1 MITIQLAADLRR
13 AGLAWQ
19 PAERDCFAIPGGE
32 LDGHVFVL
40 NQLPT
45 LIEMLRGQPAI
56 TFHGSS
62 EWAIDYLLTADALWI
77 PSETQLRS
85 AIERIVGPD
94 AAVALERRAP
104 HQYRCHA
111 GAVSAEAEDA
121 ETAYATLLLTLL
133 RQRNEAV

>member
-1 MITIQLAADLRR
+1 MIAIQLAADLRR

-19 PAERDCFAIPGGE
+19 PAERDCFSIPGGE
-32 LDGHVFVL
+32 LDGHIFVL

-85 AIERIVGPD
+85 AIERMAGPD
-94 AAVALERRAP
+94 VAVALERRAP
-104 HQYRCHA
+104 LQYHCHA
-111 GAVSAEAEDA
+111 GTFAAEAEDA
-121 ETAYATLLLTLL
+121 ETAYANLLLKLL
-133 RQRNEAV
+133 RKQNDA

>member
-1 MITIQLAADLRR
+1 MISIQLAADLRR

-45 LIEMLRGQPAI
+45 LIEMLKGQPAI

-62 EWAIDYLLTADALWI
+62 EWAIDYLLTADAIWI

-85 AIERIVGPD
+85 AIERVAGPD
-94 AAVALERRAP
+94 APLALERRAP
-104 HQYRCHA
+104 QQYHCHVGTVA
-111 GAVSAEAEDA
+111 AEAADA
-121 ETAYATLLLTLL
+121 ETAYANLLLTLL
-133 RQRNEAV
+133 HQQNDA